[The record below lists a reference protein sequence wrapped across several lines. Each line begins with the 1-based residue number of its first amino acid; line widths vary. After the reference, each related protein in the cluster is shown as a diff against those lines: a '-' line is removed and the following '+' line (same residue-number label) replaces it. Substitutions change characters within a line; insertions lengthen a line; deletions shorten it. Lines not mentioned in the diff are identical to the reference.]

1 MKSDIRD
8 VTLLPRGI
16 THNCEELEAIFTSR
30 KELAAQFLNH
40 RFPPLASSSCSVH
53 SEEGQAKLL
62 KNTFISKYQ
71 LNKIPLLTCYKD
83 N

>member
-40 RFPPLASSSCSVH
+40 RFPPSL
-53 SEEGQAKLL
+53 
-62 KNTFISKYQ
+62 
-71 LNKIPLLTCYKD
+71 PLLAVCILKKGKLNY
-83 N
+83 